1 MYNLGIMTFR
11 SIVLMKNNYSS
22 NCSRQ
27 TNSLSYL
34 LFFQL
39 EFVGTVG
46 TGSNSDIAIDAIS
59 TSDGECGKIQS
70 VGYSFN
76 LKLQ

>member
-1 MYNLGIMTFR
+1 
-11 SIVLMKNNYSS
+11 MKNNYSS

-59 TSDGECGKIQS
+59 TSDGECGKII
-70 VGYSFN
+70 GWN
-76 LKLQ
+76 